1 MSGKNANAYLRFGHE
16 SKEAM
21 IEARKYRDR
30 KNKNI
35 KRWKKEYGLT
45 VTDEQHDKFLENK
58 TIIKKIIPILDFV
71 KTLN

>member
-1 MSGKNANAYLRFGHE
+1 MSGKNASAYLRFGHE

-21 IEARKYRDR
+21 IAARKYRDR

-35 KRWKKEYGLT
+35 KRWKKEHGLT
-45 VTDEQHDKFLENK
+45 VTDEQHDQFLKNK
-58 TIIKKIIPILDFV
+58 TIIKKIVPILDFI